1 MLFPWF
7 QEWKSLVISESWS
20 LPMRLSPELYFFS
33 PTPGWWRG
41 GHGKNKANISKA
53 WLHYLKI
60 SKQRDTNSEKCA
72 TFTTEFNVLFFRSSE
87 IRKLMG
93 FESHGAAAFICGL
106 SWTCGLVSP
115 EKVQELI

>member
-20 LPMRLSPELYFFS
+20 LPMCLSPELYFVS

-60 SKQRDTNSEKCA
+60 SKQETPTPRSVPLSPRNSM
-72 TFTTEFNVLFFRSSE
+72 FFSFAHQ
-87 IRKLMG
+87 K
-93 FESHGAAAFICGL
+93 
-106 SWTCGLVSP
+106 
-115 EKVQELI
+115 